1 MNGQISIT
9 VKNASIFYRFYTFLW
24 FINIFR
30 KMSVDA
36 YIDSPNAKPQRLK
49 ARKEPYLIDLAPG
62 AHMIVFADPTAG
74 EKRLNRYLSGAFA
87 GFSLGLVGGMQ
98 SAFDLGSSMGDAFA
112 GNRAQDNT
120 AQFFLQEGEVVKLQ
134 VQPKMNG
141 SVNIQYL

>member
-1 MNGQISIT
+1 MNGQVSIT
-9 VKNASIFYRFYTFLW
+9 VKNASIFSRFYTFLW

-62 AHMIVFADPTAG
+62 AHMIVFTDPMAG
-74 EKRLNRYLSGAFA
+74 EKRLNRYFDGFITGTALTLA
-87 GFSLGLVGGMQ
+87 GGVQ
-98 SAFDLGSSMGDAFA
+98 TAVEVGSSLGDAFA
-112 GNRAQDNT
+112 GNRAQGNT
-120 AQFFLQEGEVVKLQ
+120 AQFFIQEGAVVKLQ